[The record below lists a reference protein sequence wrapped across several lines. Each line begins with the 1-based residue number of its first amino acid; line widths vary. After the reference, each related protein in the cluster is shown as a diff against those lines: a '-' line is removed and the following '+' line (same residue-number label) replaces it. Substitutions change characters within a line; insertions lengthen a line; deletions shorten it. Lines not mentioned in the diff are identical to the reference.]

1 MASKQHGLTSMNA
14 TRPKSKL
21 GKRKNKANARA
32 RKAVLLQALS
42 EAVEAGRGKKAAKP
56 APKKATK
63 APKKTVAKKEV
74 KEPKEKKEEAKAA

>member
-21 GKRKNKANARA
+21 GKRKNKANARP

-42 EAVEAGRGKKAAKP
+42 EAVEAGRGKKAAK
-56 APKKATK
+56 AEPKTATK
-63 APKKTVAKKEV
+63 APKKTAAKKEV
-74 KEPKEKKEEAKAA
+74 KEKKEEEKAA